1 MAWSFHRRIK
11 IIPGVHLNF
20 SKSGIS
26 TSIGFQG
33 ASLTIGR
40 SGTYLNTSIPGLG
53 IYNRQKI
60 SSGNNPSSPTP
71 TQNDFEY
78 LVHLPE
84 NIFSADVHAI
94 TSQDMQGIKQ
104 AILTAREERRDLR
117 KDISKTKSA
126 LITSKIKLGAS
137 YLFLIGLLNNKVKEE
152 IKGDINTQ
160 RETLAGLYECLENC
174 YVKITIGFEQEIG
187 EKYNNMVLAFRKL
200 TSSNKIWDVTS
211 AHDENRAKTRSAAST
226 VVQKKEVKFD
236 FQNLPEIKTEYS
248 ALHFQNANGA
258 DLYFY
263 PSFIVMFRDRE
274 NFALIGYNELEF
286 EFEATR
292 FVEEGKV
299 PPDTKI
305 IENTWKKVNKNGSQD
320 LRFIDNYQIPI
331 VRYGRINLK
340 TNTGLQEA
348 YSFSNFEYCF
358 EFSKAFLEYKIAM
371 LELRIQVCPLRFT
384 DIWVGKA

>member
-1 MAWSFHRRIK
+1 MAWSFRRRIK

-20 SKSGIS
+20 SRSGIS

-33 ASLTIGR
+33 ASLTLGK

-60 SSGNNPSSPTP
+60 SGGSDSPEP
-71 TQNDFEY
+71 PQNDFEY
-78 LVHLPE
+78 LSHLPE
-84 NIFSADVHAI
+84 NIFSADVQEI

-104 AILTAREERRDLR
+104 AILTAREERKDLR

-126 LITSKIKLGAS
+126 LTTSKIKLGAS
-137 YLFLIGLLNNKVKEE
+137 YLFLIGLINNKIKEG
-152 IKGDINTQ
+152 IKEDIKTQ
-160 RETLAGLYECLENC
+160 REAITGLHQCLENC

-187 EKYNNMVLAFRKL
+187 EKYNNLVSAYRNL
-200 TSSNKIWDVTS
+200 TNSNKIWDVTS
-211 AHDENRAKTRSAAST
+211 AHSENRAETRSAAST

-236 FQNLPEIKTEYS
+236 FQNLPEIKTEYP

-286 EFEATR
+286 EFETTR
-292 FVEEGKV
+292 FVEEDKV

-305 IENTWKKVNKNGSQD
+305 IENTWKKVNKNGTQD
-320 LRFIDNYQIPI
+320 LRFKGNFQIPI
-331 VRYGRINLK
+331 VRYGGITLK
-340 TNTGLQEA
+340 TNTGVQEE
-348 YSFSNFEYCF
+348 YSFSNFEYCV

-371 LELRIQVCPLRFT
+371 LKLRIQ
-384 DIWVGKA
+384 I